1 MTSALDSAAAW
12 SLACLVIAHGLAV
25 AGAFVVVLLRL
36 RDLAARV
43 EALREDV
50 DDLEVDNRRTSRLD
64 A

>member
-1 MTSALDSAAAW
+1 MSGALDSAAAW
-12 SLACLVIAHGLAV
+12 SLACLVIVHGLV
-25 AGAFVVVLLRL
+25 IAGAFVVVLLRL

-50 DDLEVDNRRTSRLD
+50 DDLEAWTRRFD